1 VQAHQTKTKNKLLP
15 VLKCVGYASLTL
27 SILSSGPLYA
37 GQAERDEARRMH
49 ERLTGVPPTNT
60 VLSTMEGLIV
70 SSDPEAAAKEAMK
83 NPAFYNVTLKNYAA
97 PWTNEDQSVFVPLN
111 DYSATVVGLIR
122 DSDTVDF
129 REILHGNIIYT
140 GNVSGIAAYSNS
152 NNDHYEQLEQKG
164 PVDGNLADDTIL
176 VKKTQT
182 EVTGLQADATA
193 GVMTTRAA
201 AAAFF
206 SAGTNRAMFRFTMM
220 NHMCTDVD
228 PLKDIS
234 RVPDRVRQDVSRSPG
249 GDSRIYMF
257 SCVGCHAGMDGLSGA
272 FAHYEYNE
280 GTEAMEYTPNTV
292 TAKHLINSDN
302 FKHGYVTVDDSWV
315 NYWRNG
321 QNKLLGWAD
330 KSSADLSSAGITFDD
345 KDHAH
350 GNGAKSFGHELANS
364 YSFARCQ
371 VKKAYQAICLHNP
384 DDYAADR
391 ELIDGINGVGGI
403 TRSFMANYNMK
414 DVFAKVAASCR

>member
-1 VQAHQTKTKNKLLP
+1 VQAHRPKTENKLSP
-15 VLKCVGYASLTL
+15 VLKCVGYASLAL
-27 SILSSGPLYA
+27 SILSSSLLHA
-37 GQAERDEARRMH
+37 GQTERDEARRMH

-60 VLSTMEGLIV
+60 VLTTMEGLIA
-70 SSDPEAAAKEAMK
+70 SNPEDAAIEAMK
-83 NPAFYNVTLKNYAA
+83 NPAFYNVTLKNYVA
-97 PWTNEDQSVFVPLN
+97 PWTNEAQSVFVPLN
-111 DYSATVVGLIR
+111 DYSATVIGLIR
-122 DSDTVDF
+122 DNVDF
-129 REILHGNIIYT
+129 RAILHGNILYT
-140 GNVSGIAAYSNS
+140 GNVSGIAAYSNA

-164 PVDGNLADDTIL
+164 PIDGNLADDTIL

-182 EVTGLQADATA
+182 EVTGLPDEATA
-193 GVMTTRAA
+193 GVITTRAA

-228 PLKDIS
+228 PLKDVS

-257 SCVGCHAGMDGLSGA
+257 NCVGCHAGMDGLSGA
-272 FAHYEYNE
+272 FARYEYNE
-280 GTEAMEYTPNTV
+280 AAEEMEYTANAIA
-292 TAKHLINSDN
+292 AKYLINSDN
-302 FKHGYVTVDDSWV
+302 FKHGYVTTDDSWV

-371 VKKAYQAICLHNP
+371 VKKAYQAVCLHNP

-403 TRSFMANYNMK
+403 TRSFMTDYNMK
-414 DVFAKVAASCR
+414 NVFAKVAASCR

>member
-1 VQAHQTKTKNKLLP
+1 VQAHQANTESNLMP
-15 VLKCVGYASLTL
+15 VLKFVAYASLAL
-27 SILSSGPLYA
+27 SILSSNVL
-37 GQAERDEARRMH
+37 QAAQNEHDEARRMH
-49 ERLTGVPPTNT
+49 ERLTGVPPDNT
-60 VLSTMEGLIV
+60 TLSAMETLI
-70 SSDPEAAAKEAMK
+70 SSPNNDPDAAAKLAME

-97 PWTNEDQSVFVPLN
+97 PWTNEAQSVFVPLN
-111 DYSATVVGLIR
+111 DYSATVIGLIR
-122 DSDTVDF
+122 DSDTIDF

-140 GNVSGIAAYSNS
+140 GNVSGIAAYSNT

-164 PVDGNLADDTIL
+164 PIDGNLADDNIL

-182 EVTGLQADATA
+182 EVTGLQDDATA

-257 SCVGCHAGMDGLSGA
+257 SCVGCHAGMDGLAGA

-280 GTEAMEYTPNTV
+280 ETEEMEYTPNTV
-292 TAKHLINSDN
+292 TAKHLINQDK
-302 FKHGYVTVDDSWV
+302 FKHG
-315 NYWRNG
+315 
-321 QNKLLGWAD
+321 
-330 KSSADLSSAGITFDD
+330 
-345 KDHAH
+345 
-350 GNGAKSFGHELANS
+350 
-364 YSFARCQ
+364 
-371 VKKAYQAICLHNP
+371 
-384 DDYAADR
+384 
-391 ELIDGINGVGGI
+391 
-403 TRSFMANYNMK
+403 
-414 DVFAKVAASCR
+414 